1 MISDW
6 NNRLGR
12 KEGRTHDD
20 IKMKDFLQER
30 QTEGLGS

>member
-6 NNRLGR
+6 NNRLGQ

-30 QTEGLGS
+30 QAEGLGS

>member
-6 NNRLGR
+6 NNRLGW
-12 KEGRTHDD
+12 KKGRTHDD
-20 IKMKDFLQER
+20 IGMKDFLQER